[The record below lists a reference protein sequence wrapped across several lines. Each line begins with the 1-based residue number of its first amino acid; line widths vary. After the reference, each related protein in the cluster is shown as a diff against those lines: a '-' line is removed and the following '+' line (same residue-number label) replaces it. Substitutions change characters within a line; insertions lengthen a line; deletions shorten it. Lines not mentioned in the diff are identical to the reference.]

1 MTSLTIQQGK
11 NQSITVTISKNDKHS
26 NLTFLKVV
34 RNDSV
39 SEETTNCNEM
49 ILGPA
54 QLEEFGNFLI
64 NQAKQIYTRK

>member
-1 MTSLTIQQGK
+1 MTSLIIQQTK
-11 NQSITVTISKNDKHS
+11 DHSITVTITKNDKHS

-39 SEETTNCNEM
+39 SEETSNCNEM